1 MTQNILSPASTAPR
15 APTIAFAQDAQG
27 IVTLTLDYP
36 GKSMNVIDQS
46 LMDDLRDCIARVAA
60 DPAVIGAIVTSG
72 KQAFVAGADLLSMEA
87 NLDSMR
93 DDSTQV
99 LFDKCASLS
108 RLLRQMETCGKPFV
122 AAINGTAMG
131 GGLEICLACH
141 YRVVSD
147 APGLLLGLPEVQV
160 GLLPGAGGT
169 QRMLRILGISRAMPY
184 LLEGKHFDAAKGLQ
198 EGIVQAIASPNTLLD
213 VARHWL
219 LDKPTATQPWD
230 LKGYSVPGGGPLDA
244 KVAPSFVVGNTL
256 LQAQT
261 FHNLPAPLAIQ
272 SCLYEGAQ
280 LPMDKALR
288 VESKYLA
295 YLTRDPVSRGM
306 IRTLFVS
313 KTKAEKGLHRPA
325 GIAPLHC
332 RTLGIVGAGMMGS
345 GIAQIAAQRGI
356 DVLLLDRDL
365 AAAERGKEA
374 AQKRLT
380 RLVEKGR
387 MDAGKAQALL
397 ARIRTTADYAD
408 LAASDVVI
416 EAVFENRAIKADILR
431 QLDAVLPAHC
441 LVASNTS
448 SLPITLLA
456 QTGAHPERFIG
467 MHFFSPAERMPL
479 VEVICG
485 RDTSDQSLAHALD
498 LVAQLRKT
506 PIVVNDHRGFF
517 TSRFIG
523 SFVDDGIA
531 MLAEGVAPALIENCA
546 RQAGMPLGPLAITDE
561 MSIELSK
568 QAGEAQARE
577 FPDSYRP
584 GRSVPVIEKL
594 FALGRMGRK
603 NGKGFYDY
611 DDKGK
616 SLWPGLTEHY
626 ALRTEQPQPQ
636 DLRQRVLYVQAIE
649 AARAMEDGVLL
660 SPADGDVG
668 AILGVGFPA
677 YTGGPF
683 SFMDG
688 IGIAKFVAEAERLA
702 ALFGPHLQPPALLKR
717 MAAEGSTF
725 YGRTAIHL
733 P

>member
-1 MTQNILSPASTAPR
+1 MTN
-15 APTIAFAQDAQG
+15 PTIHYAQDAQG
-27 IVTLTLDYP
+27 IATLTLDYP

-93 DDSTQV
+93 DDSMQV

-184 LLEGKHFDAAKGLQ
+184 LLEGKHFDAAKGLK
-198 EGIVQAIASPNTLLD
+198 EGIVQAIASPDTLLD
-213 VARHWL
+213 TARRWL
-219 LDKPTATQPWD
+219 LDQPTAIQPWD
-230 LKGYSVPGGGPLDA
+230 IKGYTLPGGGPFDA
-244 KVAPSFVVGNTL
+244 KVAPSFVVGNTM

-345 GIAQIAAQRGI
+345 GIAQMAAQRGI
-356 DVLLLDRDL
+356 DVVLLDRDV

-374 AQKRLT
+374 AQKRLA
-380 RLVEKGR
+380 RLVEKAR
-387 MDAGKAQALL
+387 MEAGKAQALL

-456 QTGAHPERFIG
+456 QAGAHPERFIG

-479 VEVICG
+479 VEVIRG

-546 RQAGMPLGPLAITDE
+546 RQAGMPVGPLAITDE

-568 QAGEAQARE
+568 QAGDAQARE

-616 SLWPGLTEHY
+616 SLWPGLADHY
-626 ALRTEQPQPQ
+626 PLRTEQPQPQ

-683 SFMDG
+683 SLMDG
-688 IGIAKFVAEAERLA
+688 IGIAEFVREAERLA

-717 MAAEGSTF
+717 MAAEGATF
-725 YGRTAIHL
+725 YGPRALRL

>member
-1 MTQNILSPASTAPR
+1 MTN
-15 APTIAFAQDAQG
+15 PTIHYAQDAQG

-93 DDSTQV
+93 DDSMQV

-184 LLEGKHFDAAKGLQ
+184 LLEGKHFDAAKGLK
-198 EGIVQAIASPNTLLD
+198 EGIVQAIASPDSLLD
-213 VARHWL
+213 AARRWL
-219 LDKPTATQPWD
+219 LDQPTAIQPWD
-230 LKGYSVPGGGPLDA
+230 IKGYTLPGGGPFDA
-244 KVAPSFVVGNTL
+244 KVAPSFVVGNTM

-345 GIAQIAAQRGI
+345 GIAQMAAQRGI
-356 DVLLLDRDL
+356 DVVLLDRDA

-374 AQKRLT
+374 AQKRLA

-387 MDAGKAQALL
+387 MEAGKAQALL

-456 QTGAHPERFIG
+456 QAGAHPERFIG

-479 VEVICG
+479 VEVIRG

-546 RQAGMPLGPLAITDE
+546 RQAGMPVGPLAITDE

-568 QAGEAQARE
+568 QAGDAQARE

-616 SLWPGLTEHY
+616 SLWPGLADHY
-626 ALRTEQPQPQ
+626 PLRTEQPQPQ

-683 SFMDG
+683 SLMDG
-688 IGIAKFVAEAERLA
+688 IGIAEFVREAERLA

-717 MAAEGSTF
+717 MAAEGATF
-725 YGRTAIHL
+725 YGPRALRL

>member
-1 MTQNILSPASTAPR
+1 MTN
-15 APTIAFAQDAQG
+15 PTIHYAQDAQG

-46 LMDDLRDCIARVAA
+46 LMDDLRDCITRVAA

-93 DDSTQV
+93 DDSMQV

-184 LLEGKHFDAAKGLQ
+184 LLEGKHFDAAKGLK
-198 EGIVQAIASPNTLLD
+198 EGIVQAIASPDTLLD
-213 VARHWL
+213 TARRWL
-219 LDKPTATQPWD
+219 LDQPTAIQPWD
-230 LKGYSVPGGGPLDA
+230 IKGYTLPGGGPFDA
-244 KVAPSFVVGNTL
+244 KVAPSFVVGNTM

-345 GIAQIAAQRGI
+345 GIAQMAAQRGI
-356 DVLLLDRDL
+356 DVVLLDRDV

-374 AQKRLT
+374 AQKRLA

-387 MDAGKAQALL
+387 MEAGKAQALL

-456 QTGAHPERFIG
+456 QAGAHPERFIG

-479 VEVICG
+479 VEVIRG

-523 SFVDDGIA
+523 AFVDDGIA

-546 RQAGMPLGPLAITDE
+546 RQAGMPVGPLAITDE

-568 QAGEAQARE
+568 QAGDAQARE

-616 SLWPGLTEHY
+616 SLWPGLADHY
-626 ALRTEQPQPQ
+626 PLRTEQPQPQ

-683 SFMDG
+683 SLMDG
-688 IGIAKFVAEAERLA
+688 IGIAEFVREAERLA

-717 MAAEGSTF
+717 MAAEGATF
-725 YGRTAIHL
+725 YGPRALRL

>member
-1 MTQNILSPASTAPR
+1 MTN
-15 APTIAFAQDAQG
+15 PTIHYAQDAQG

-93 DDSTQV
+93 DDSMQV

-184 LLEGKHFDAAKGLQ
+184 LLEGKHFDAAKGLK
-198 EGIVQAIASPNTLLD
+198 EGIVQAIASPDTLLD
-213 VARHWL
+213 TARRWL
-219 LDKPTATQPWD
+219 LDQPTAIQPWD
-230 LKGYSVPGGGPLDA
+230 SKGYTLPGGGPFDA
-244 KVAPSFVVGNTL
+244 KVAPSFVVGNTM

-332 RTLGIVGAGMMGS
+332 RILGIVGAGMMGS

-356 DVLLLDRDL
+356 DVVLLDRDV

-374 AQKRLT
+374 AQKRLA

-387 MDAGKAQALL
+387 MEAGKAQALL

-408 LAASDVVI
+408 LATSDVVI

-479 VEVICG
+479 VEVIRG

-546 RQAGMPLGPLAITDE
+546 RQAGMPVGPLAITDE
-561 MSIELSK
+561 MSIDLSK
-568 QAGEAQARE
+568 QAGDAQARE

-611 DDKGK
+611 DDQGK
-616 SLWPGLTEHY
+616 SLWPGLADHY
-626 ALRTEQPQPQ
+626 PLRTEQPQPQ

-688 IGIAKFVAEAERLA
+688 IGIAEFVREAERLA

-717 MAAEGSTF
+717 MAAEGATF
-725 YGRTAIHL
+725 YGPRALRL

>member
-313 KTKAEKGLHRPA
+313 KTKAEKGLHRPS

-356 DVLLLDRDL
+356 DVVLLDRDL

-374 AQKRLT
+374 AQKRLM

-408 LAASDVVI
+408 LTASDVVI
-416 EAVFENRAIKADILR
+416 EAVFENRATKAAILR

-456 QTGAHPERFIG
+456 QAGAHPARFIG

-479 VEVICG
+479 VEVIRG

-546 RQAGMPLGPLAITDE
+546 RQAGMPMGPLAITDE

-568 QAGEAQARE
+568 QAGEAQAHE

-594 FALGRMGRK
+594 FALGRLGRK

-616 SLWPGLTEHY
+616 SLWPGLAEHY
-626 ALRTEQPQPQ
+626 ALRTEQPDPQ

-702 ALFGPHLQPPALLKR
+702 GLFGSHLQPPALLKR

>member
-1 MTQNILSPASTAPR
+1 MTN
-15 APTIAFAQDAQG
+15 PTIHYAQDAQG

-46 LMDDLRDCIARVAA
+46 LMDDLRDCITRVAA

-93 DDSTQV
+93 DDSMQV

-184 LLEGKHFDAAKGLQ
+184 LLEGKHFDAAKGLK
-198 EGIVQAIASPNTLLD
+198 EGIVQAIASPDTLLD
-213 VARHWL
+213 TARRWL
-219 LDKPTATQPWD
+219 LDQPTAIQPWD
-230 LKGYSVPGGGPLDA
+230 IKGYTLPGGGPFDA
-244 KVAPSFVVGNTL
+244 KVAPSFVVGNTM

-345 GIAQIAAQRGI
+345 GIAQMAAQRGI
-356 DVLLLDRDL
+356 DVVLLDRDA

-374 AQKRLT
+374 AQKRLA

-387 MDAGKAQALL
+387 MEAGKAQALL

-456 QTGAHPERFIG
+456 QAGAHPERFIG

-479 VEVICG
+479 VEVIRG

-523 SFVDDGIA
+523 AFVDDGIA

-546 RQAGMPLGPLAITDE
+546 RQAGMPVGPLAITDE

-568 QAGEAQARE
+568 QAGDAQARE

-616 SLWPGLTEHY
+616 SLWPGLADHY
-626 ALRTEQPQPQ
+626 PLRTEQPQPQ

-688 IGIAKFVAEAERLA
+688 IGIAEFVREAGRLA

-717 MAAEGSTF
+717 MAAEGATF
-725 YGRTAIHL
+725 YGPRALRL

>member
-1 MTQNILSPASTAPR
+1 MTN
-15 APTIAFAQDAQG
+15 PTIHYAQDAQG

-93 DDSTQV
+93 DDSMQV

-184 LLEGKHFDAAKGLQ
+184 LLEGKHFDAAKGLK
-198 EGIVQAIASPNTLLD
+198 EGIVQAIASPDTLLD
-213 VARHWL
+213 AARRWL
-219 LDKPTATQPWD
+219 LDHPTAIQPWD
-230 LKGYSVPGGGPLDA
+230 IKGYTLPGGGPFDA
-244 KVAPSFVVGNTL
+244 KVAPSFVVGNTM

-345 GIAQIAAQRGI
+345 GIAQMAAQRGI
-356 DVLLLDRDL
+356 DVVLLDRDV

-374 AQKRLT
+374 AQKRLA

-387 MDAGKAQALL
+387 MEAGKAQALL

-456 QTGAHPERFIG
+456 QAGAHPERFIG

-479 VEVICG
+479 VEVIRG

-546 RQAGMPLGPLAITDE
+546 RQAGMPVGPLAITDE

-616 SLWPGLTEHY
+616 SLWPGLADHY
-626 ALRTEQPQPQ
+626 PLRTEQPQPQ

-683 SFMDG
+683 SLMDG
-688 IGIAKFVAEAERLA
+688 IGIAEFVREAERLA

-717 MAAEGSTF
+717 MAAEGATF
-725 YGRTAIHL
+725 YGPRALRL

>member
-1 MTQNILSPASTAPR
+1 MTN
-15 APTIAFAQDAQG
+15 PTIHYAQDAQG
-27 IVTLTLDYP
+27 IVTQTLDYP
-36 GKSMNVIDQS
+36 GKSMNDIDQS
-46 LMDDLRDCIARVAA
+46 LMDDLRDCITRVAA

-93 DDSTQV
+93 DDSMQV

-184 LLEGKHFDAAKGLQ
+184 LLEGKHFDAAKGLK
-198 EGIVQAIASPNTLLD
+198 EGIVQAIASPDTLLD
-213 VARHWL
+213 TARRWL
-219 LDKPTATQPWD
+219 LDQPTAIQPWD
-230 LKGYSVPGGGPLDA
+230 IKGYTLPGGGPFDA
-244 KVAPSFVVGNTL
+244 KVAPSFVVGNTM

-272 SCLYEGAQ
+272 TCLYEGAQ

-345 GIAQIAAQRGI
+345 GIAQMAAQRGI
-356 DVLLLDRDL
+356 DVVLLDRDA

-374 AQKRLT
+374 AQKRLA

-387 MDAGKAQALL
+387 MEAGKAQALL

-408 LAASDVVI
+408 LATSDVVI

-456 QTGAHPERFIG
+456 QAGAHPERFIG

-479 VEVICG
+479 VEVIRG

-546 RQAGMPLGPLAITDE
+546 RQAGMPVGPLAITDE

-568 QAGEAQARE
+568 QAGDAQARE

-616 SLWPGLTEHY
+616 SLWPGLADHY
-626 ALRTEQPQPQ
+626 PLRTEQPQPQ

-688 IGIAKFVAEAERLA
+688 IGIAEFVREAERLA

-717 MAAEGSTF
+717 MAAEGATF
-725 YGRTAIHL
+725 YGPRALRL

>member
-1 MTQNILSPASTAPR
+1 MTN
-15 APTIAFAQDAQG
+15 PTIHYAQDAHG

-93 DDSTQV
+93 DDSMQV

-184 LLEGKHFDAAKGLQ
+184 LLEGKHFDAAKGLK
-198 EGIVQAIASPNTLLD
+198 EGIVQAIASPDTLLD
-213 VARHWL
+213 TARRWL
-219 LDKPTATQPWD
+219 LDQPTAIQPWD
-230 LKGYSVPGGGPLDA
+230 IKGYTLPGGGPFDA
-244 KVAPSFVVGNTL
+244 KVAPSFVVGNTM

-345 GIAQIAAQRGI
+345 GIAQMAAQRGI
-356 DVLLLDRDL
+356 DVVLLDRDV

-374 AQKRLT
+374 AQKRLA

-387 MDAGKAQALL
+387 MEAGKAQALL

-408 LAASDVVI
+408 LATSDLVI

-456 QTGAHPERFIG
+456 QAGAHPERFIG

-479 VEVICG
+479 VEVIRG

-506 PIVVNDHRGFF
+506 PIVVNDHQGFF

-546 RQAGMPLGPLAITDE
+546 RQAGMPVGPLAITDE

-568 QAGEAQARE
+568 QAGDAQARE
-577 FPDSYRP
+577 FPDSYHP
-584 GRSVPVIEKL
+584 GRSVPIIEKL

-616 SLWPGLTEHY
+616 SLWPGLADHY
-626 ALRTEQPQPQ
+626 PLRTEQPQPQ

-688 IGIAKFVAEAERLA
+688 IGIAEFVHEAERLA

-717 MAAEGSTF
+717 MAAEGATF
-725 YGRTAIHL
+725 YGPRAL
-733 P
+733 RLA

>member
-1 MTQNILSPASTAPR
+1 MTN
-15 APTIAFAQDAQG
+15 PTIHYAQDAQG

-46 LMDDLRDCIARVAA
+46 LMDDLRDCITRVAA

-93 DDSTQV
+93 DDSMQV

-184 LLEGKHFDAAKGLQ
+184 LLEGKHFDAAKGLK
-198 EGIVQAIASPNTLLD
+198 EGIVQAIASPDTLLD
-213 VARHWL
+213 TARRWL
-219 LDKPTATQPWD
+219 LDQPTAIQPWD
-230 LKGYSVPGGGPLDA
+230 IKGYTLPGGGPFDA
-244 KVAPSFVVGNTL
+244 KVAPSFVVGNTM

-295 YLTRDPVSRGM
+295 FLTRDPVSRGM

-345 GIAQIAAQRGI
+345 GIAQMAAQRGI
-356 DVLLLDRDL
+356 DVVLLDRDA

-374 AQKRLT
+374 AQKRLA

-387 MDAGKAQALL
+387 MEAGKAQALL

-456 QTGAHPERFIG
+456 QAGAHPERFIG

-479 VEVICG
+479 VEVIRG

-523 SFVDDGIA
+523 AFVDDGIA

-546 RQAGMPLGPLAITDE
+546 RQAGMPVGPLAITDE

-568 QAGEAQARE
+568 QAGDAQARE

-616 SLWPGLTEHY
+616 SLWPGLADHY
-626 ALRTEQPQPQ
+626 PLRTEQPQPQ

-683 SFMDG
+683 SLMDG
-688 IGIAKFVAEAERLA
+688 IGIAEFVREAERLA

-717 MAAEGSTF
+717 MAAEGATF
-725 YGRTAIHL
+725 YGPRALRL

>member
-1 MTQNILSPASTAPR
+1 MTN
-15 APTIAFAQDAQG
+15 PTIHYAQDAQG

-46 LMDDLRDCIARVAA
+46 LMDDLRDCITRVAA

-93 DDSTQV
+93 DDSMQV

-184 LLEGKHFDAAKGLQ
+184 LLEGKHFDAAKGLK
-198 EGIVQAIASPNTLLD
+198 EGIVQAIASPDTLLD
-213 VARHWL
+213 TARRWL
-219 LDKPTATQPWD
+219 LDQPTAIQPWD
-230 LKGYSVPGGGPLDA
+230 IKGYTLPGGGPFDA
-244 KVAPSFVVGNTL
+244 KVAPSFVVGNTM

-345 GIAQIAAQRGI
+345 GIAQMAAQRGI
-356 DVLLLDRDL
+356 DVVLLDRDA

-374 AQKRLT
+374 AQKRLA

-387 MDAGKAQALL
+387 MEAGKAQALL

-456 QTGAHPERFIG
+456 QAGAHPERFIG

-479 VEVICG
+479 VEVIRG

-523 SFVDDGIA
+523 AFVDDGIA

-546 RQAGMPLGPLAITDE
+546 RQAGMPVGPLAITDE

-568 QAGEAQARE
+568 QAGDAQARE

-616 SLWPGLTEHY
+616 SLWPGLADHY
-626 ALRTEQPQPQ
+626 PLRTEQPQPQ

-683 SFMDG
+683 SLMDG
-688 IGIAKFVAEAERLA
+688 IGIAEFVREAGRLA

-717 MAAEGSTF
+717 MAAEGATF
-725 YGRTAIHL
+725 YGPRALRL

>member
-1 MTQNILSPASTAPR
+1 MTN
-15 APTIAFAQDAQG
+15 PTIHYAQDAQG

-46 LMDDLRDCIARVAA
+46 LMDDLRDCITRVAA

-93 DDSTQV
+93 DDSMQV

-184 LLEGKHFDAAKGLQ
+184 LLEGKHFDAAKGLK
-198 EGIVQAIASPNTLLD
+198 EGIVQAIASPDTLLD
-213 VARHWL
+213 TARRWL
-219 LDKPTATQPWD
+219 LDQPTAIQPWD
-230 LKGYSVPGGGPLDA
+230 IKGYTLPGGGPFDA
-244 KVAPSFVVGNTL
+244 KVAPSFVVGNTM

-345 GIAQIAAQRGI
+345 GIAQMAAQRGI
-356 DVLLLDRDL
+356 DVVLLDRDA

-374 AQKRLT
+374 AQKRLA

-387 MDAGKAQALL
+387 MEAGKAQALL

-408 LAASDVVI
+408 LATSDVVI

-456 QTGAHPERFIG
+456 QAGAHPERFIG

-479 VEVICG
+479 VEVIRG

-523 SFVDDGIA
+523 AFVDDGIA

-546 RQAGMPLGPLAITDE
+546 RQAGMPVGPLAITDE

-568 QAGEAQARE
+568 QAGDAQARE

-611 DDKGK
+611 DDNGK
-616 SLWPGLTEHY
+616 SLWPGLADHY
-626 ALRTEQPQPQ
+626 PLRTEQPQPQ

-688 IGIAKFVAEAERLA
+688 IGIAEFVREAERLA

-717 MAAEGSTF
+717 MAAEGATF
-725 YGRTAIHL
+725 YGPRALRL

>member
-1 MTQNILSPASTAPR
+1 MTN
-15 APTIAFAQDAQG
+15 PTIHYAQDAQG

-93 DDSTQV
+93 DDSMQV

-184 LLEGKHFDAAKGLQ
+184 LLEGKHFDAAKGLK
-198 EGIVQAIASPNTLLD
+198 EGIVQAIASPDTLLD
-213 VARHWL
+213 TARRWL
-219 LDKPTATQPWD
+219 LDQPTAIQPWD
-230 LKGYSVPGGGPLDA
+230 IKGYTLPGGGPFDA
-244 KVAPSFVVGNTL
+244 KVAPSFVVGNTM

-345 GIAQIAAQRGI
+345 GIAQMAAQRGI
-356 DVLLLDRDL
+356 DVVLLDRDV

-374 AQKRLT
+374 AQKRLA

-387 MDAGKAQALL
+387 MEAGKAQALL

-456 QTGAHPERFIG
+456 QAGAHPERFIG

-479 VEVICG
+479 VEVIRG

-546 RQAGMPLGPLAITDE
+546 RQAGMPVGPLAITDE
-561 MSIELSK
+561 MSIDLSK
-568 QAGEAQARE
+568 QAGDAQARE

-616 SLWPGLTEHY
+616 SLWPGLAYHY
-626 ALRTEQPQPQ
+626 PLRTEQPQPQ

-688 IGIAKFVAEAERLA
+688 IGIAEFVREAERLA

-717 MAAEGSTF
+717 MAAEGATF
-725 YGRTAIHL
+725 YGPRALRL

>member
-1 MTQNILSPASTAPR
+1 MTN
-15 APTIAFAQDAQG
+15 PTIHYAQDAHG

-93 DDSTQV
+93 DDSMQV

-184 LLEGKHFDAAKGLQ
+184 LLEGKHFDAAKGLK
-198 EGIVQAIASPNTLLD
+198 EGIVQAIASPDTLLD
-213 VARHWL
+213 TARRWL
-219 LDKPTATQPWD
+219 LDQPTAIQPWD
-230 LKGYSVPGGGPLDA
+230 IKGYTLPGGGPFDA
-244 KVAPSFVVGNTL
+244 KVAPSFVVGNTM

-345 GIAQIAAQRGI
+345 GIAQMAAQRGI
-356 DVLLLDRDL
+356 DVVLLDRDV

-374 AQKRLT
+374 AQKRLA
-380 RLVEKGR
+380 RLVEKAR
-387 MDAGKAQALL
+387 MEAGKAQALL

-456 QTGAHPERFIG
+456 QAGAHPERFIG

-479 VEVICG
+479 VEVIRG

-523 SFVDDGIA
+523 AFVDDGIA

-546 RQAGMPLGPLAITDE
+546 RQAGMPVGPLAITDE

-568 QAGEAQARE
+568 QAGDAQARE

-616 SLWPGLTEHY
+616 SLWPGLADHY
-626 ALRTEQPQPQ
+626 PLRTEQPQPQ

-683 SFMDG
+683 SLMDG
-688 IGIAKFVAEAERLA
+688 IGIAEFVREAERLA

-717 MAAEGSTF
+717 MAAEGATF
-725 YGRTAIHL
+725 YGPRALRL

>member
-295 YLTRDPVSRGM
+295 YLTRDPASRGM

-345 GIAQIAAQRGI
+345 GIAQMAAQRGI
-356 DVLLLDRDL
+356 DVVLLDRDA

-374 AQKRLT
+374 AQKRLA

-387 MDAGKAQALL
+387 MEAGKAQALL

-408 LAASDVVI
+408 LATSDVVI

-456 QTGAHPERFIG
+456 QAGAHPERFIG

-479 VEVICG
+479 VEVIRG

-546 RQAGMPLGPLAITDE
+546 RQAGMPVGPLAITDE

-568 QAGEAQARE
+568 QAGDAQARE

>member
-1 MTQNILSPASTAPR
+1 MTN
-15 APTIAFAQDAQG
+15 PTIHYAQDAQG

-46 LMDDLRDCIARVAA
+46 LMDDLRDCITRVAA

-93 DDSTQV
+93 DDSMQV

-184 LLEGKHFDAAKGLQ
+184 LLEGKHFDAAKGLK
-198 EGIVQAIASPNTLLD
+198 EGIVQAIASPDTLLD
-213 VARHWL
+213 TARRWL
-219 LDKPTATQPWD
+219 LDQPTAIQPWD
-230 LKGYSVPGGGPLDA
+230 IKGYTLPGGGPFDA
-244 KVAPSFVVGNTL
+244 KVAPSFVVGNTM

-295 YLTRDPVSRGM
+295 FLTRDPVSRGM

-345 GIAQIAAQRGI
+345 GIAQMAAQRGI
-356 DVLLLDRDL
+356 DVVLLDRDA

-374 AQKRLT
+374 AQKRLA

-387 MDAGKAQALL
+387 MEAGKAQALL

-431 QLDAVLPAHC
+431 QLDAVLPPHC

-456 QTGAHPERFIG
+456 QAGAHPERFIG

-479 VEVICG
+479 VEVIRG

-523 SFVDDGIA
+523 AFVDDGIA

-546 RQAGMPLGPLAITDE
+546 RQAGMPVGPLAITDE

-568 QAGEAQARE
+568 QAGDAQARE

-616 SLWPGLTEHY
+616 SLWPGLADHY
-626 ALRTEQPQPQ
+626 PLRTEQPQPQ
-636 DLRQRVLYVQAIE
+636 DLRQRVLDVQAIE

-683 SFMDG
+683 SLMDG
-688 IGIAKFVAEAERLA
+688 IGIAEFVREAGRLA

-717 MAAEGSTF
+717 MAAEGATF
-725 YGRTAIHL
+725 YGPRALRL

>member
-36 GKSMNVIDQS
+36 GTSMNVIDHS

-456 QTGAHPERFIG
+456 QAGAHPERFIG

-594 FALGRMGRK
+594 FAVGRMGRK

>member
-1 MTQNILSPASTAPR
+1 MTS
-15 APTIAFAQDAQG
+15 PTIHYAQDAQG

-46 LMDDLRDCIARVAA
+46 LMDDLRDCIARVAD

-87 NLDSMR
+87 NLDAMR
-93 DDSTQV
+93 DDSMQV

-169 QRMLRILGISRAMPY
+169 QRLLRILGISRAMPY
-184 LLEGKHFDAAKGLQ
+184 LLEGKHLDAAKALK
-198 EGIVQAIASPNTLLD
+198 EGIVQAMASADTLLET
-213 VARHWL
+213 ARRWL
-219 LDKPTATQPWD
+219 LDQPTAIQPWD
-230 LKGYSVPGGGPLDA
+230 TKGYTVPGGGPLDA
-244 KVAPSFVVGNTL
+244 QVAPSFVVGNTL

-332 RTLGIVGAGMMGS
+332 SALGIVGAGMMGS

-356 DVLLLDRDL
+356 EVVLLDRDL
-365 AAAERGKEA
+365 AAAARGKEA
-374 AQKRLT
+374 AQKRLA
-380 RLVEKGR
+380 RLVDKGR
-387 MDAGKAQALL
+387 MEAGKAQALL
-397 ARIRTTADYAD
+397 ARIRPTADYAD
-408 LAASDVVI
+408 LATCDVVI
-416 EAVFENRAIKADILR
+416 EAVFENRAIKADIVR

-456 QTGAHPERFIG
+456 QASAHPERFIG
-467 MHFFSPAERMPL
+467 LHFFSPAERMPL
-479 VEVICG
+479 VEVIRG
-485 RDTSDQSLAHALD
+485 QGTSDRSLAQALD

-523 SFVDDGIA
+523 AFVDDGIA

-546 RQAGMPLGPLAITDE
+546 RQAGMPVGPLAITDE

-603 NGKGFYDY
+603 NGQGFYDY
-611 DDKGK
+611 HAQGK
-616 SLWPGLTEHY
+616 TLWPGLAEHY
-626 ALRTEQPQPQ
+626 APRAVQPQPQ
-636 DLRQRVLYVQAIE
+636 DVRQRVLYVQALE
-649 AARAMEDGVLL
+649 AARAMEEGVLL
-660 SPADGDVG
+660 SPADGDLG

-688 IGIAKFVAEAERLA
+688 IGIAEFVREAERLA

-717 MAAEGSTF
+717 MASEGATF
-725 YGRTAIHL
+725 YGPRAL
-733 P
+733 RWP

>member
-1 MTQNILSPASTAPR
+1 MTN
-15 APTIAFAQDAQG
+15 PTIHYAQDAHG

-93 DDSTQV
+93 DDSMQV

-184 LLEGKHFDAAKGLQ
+184 LLEGKHFDAAKGLK
-198 EGIVQAIASPNTLLD
+198 EGIVQAIASPDTLLD
-213 VARHWL
+213 TAGRWL
-219 LDKPTATQPWD
+219 LDQPTAIQPWD
-230 LKGYSVPGGGPLDA
+230 IKGYTLPGGGPFDA
-244 KVAPSFVVGNTL
+244 KVAPSFVVGNTM

-295 YLTRDPVSRGM
+295 FLTRDPVSRGM

-313 KTKAEKGLHRPA
+313 KAKAEKGLHRPA
-325 GIAPLHC
+325 GITPLHC

-356 DVLLLDRDL
+356 DVVLLDRDA

-374 AQKRLT
+374 AQKRLA

-387 MDAGKAQALL
+387 MEAGKAQALL

-456 QTGAHPERFIG
+456 QAGAHPERFIG

-479 VEVICG
+479 VEVIRG

-546 RQAGMPLGPLAITDE
+546 RQAGMPVGPLAITDE

-568 QAGEAQARE
+568 QAGDAQARE

-616 SLWPGLTEHY
+616 SLWPGLADHY

-688 IGIAKFVAEAERLA
+688 IGIAEFVREAERLA

-717 MAAEGSTF
+717 MAAEGATF
-725 YGRTAIHL
+725 YGPSALRL

>member
-1 MTQNILSPASTAPR
+1 MTN
-15 APTIAFAQDAQG
+15 PTIHYAQDAQG

-46 LMDDLRDCIARVAA
+46 LMDDLRDCITRVAA

-93 DDSTQV
+93 DDSMQV

-184 LLEGKHFDAAKGLQ
+184 LLEGKHFDAAKGLK
-198 EGIVQAIASPNTLLD
+198 EGIVQAIASPDTLLD
-213 VARHWL
+213 TARRWL
-219 LDKPTATQPWD
+219 LDQPTAIQPWD
-230 LKGYSVPGGGPLDA
+230 IKGYTLPGGGPFDA
-244 KVAPSFVVGNTL
+244 KVAPSFVVGNTM

-345 GIAQIAAQRGI
+345 GIAQMAAQRGI
-356 DVLLLDRDL
+356 DVVLLDRDA

-374 AQKRLT
+374 AQKRLA

-387 MDAGKAQALL
+387 MEAGKAQALL

-431 QLDAVLPAHC
+431 QLDAVLPPHC

-456 QTGAHPERFIG
+456 QAGAHPERFIG

-479 VEVICG
+479 VEVIRG

-523 SFVDDGIA
+523 AFVDDGIA

-546 RQAGMPLGPLAITDE
+546 RQAGMPVGPLAITDE

-568 QAGEAQARE
+568 QAGDAQARE

-616 SLWPGLTEHY
+616 SLWPGLADLY

-683 SFMDG
+683 SLMDG
-688 IGIAKFVAEAERLA
+688 IGIAEFVREAGRLA

-717 MAAEGSTF
+717 MAAEGATF
-725 YGRTAIHL
+725 YGPRALRL

>member
-456 QTGAHPERFIG
+456 QAGAHPDRFIG

>member
-1 MTQNILSPASTAPR
+1 MTN
-15 APTIAFAQDAQG
+15 PTIHYAQDAQG

-46 LMDDLRDCIARVAA
+46 LMDDLRDCITRVAA

-93 DDSTQV
+93 DDSMQV

-184 LLEGKHFDAAKGLQ
+184 LLEGKHFDAAKGLK
-198 EGIVQAIASPNTLLD
+198 EGIVQAIASPDTLLD
-213 VARHWL
+213 TARRWL
-219 LDKPTATQPWD
+219 LDQPTAIQPWD
-230 LKGYSVPGGGPLDA
+230 IKGYTLPGGGPFDA
-244 KVAPSFVVGNTL
+244 KVAPSFVVGNTM

-345 GIAQIAAQRGI
+345 GIAQMAAQRGI
-356 DVLLLDRDL
+356 DVVLLDRDA

-374 AQKRLT
+374 AQKRLA

-387 MDAGKAQALL
+387 MEAGKAQALL

-408 LAASDVVI
+408 LATSDVVI

-456 QTGAHPERFIG
+456 QAGAHPERFIG

-479 VEVICG
+479 VEVIRG

-523 SFVDDGIA
+523 AFVDDGIA

-546 RQAGMPLGPLAITDE
+546 RQAGMPVGPLAITDE

-568 QAGEAQARE
+568 QAGDAQARE

-584 GRSVPVIEKL
+584 GRSVPIIEKL
-594 FALGRMGRK
+594 FALRRMGRK

-616 SLWPGLTEHY
+616 SLWPGLADHY
-626 ALRTEQPQPQ
+626 PLRTEQPQPQ

-683 SFMDG
+683 SLMDG
-688 IGIAKFVAEAERLA
+688 IGIAEFVREAERLA

-717 MAAEGSTF
+717 MAAEGATF
-725 YGRTAIHL
+725 YGPRALRL

>member
-1 MTQNILSPASTAPR
+1 MTN
-15 APTIAFAQDAQG
+15 PTIHYAQDAQG

-46 LMDDLRDCIARVAA
+46 LMDDLRDCITRVAA

-93 DDSTQV
+93 DDSMQV

-184 LLEGKHFDAAKGLQ
+184 LLEGKHFDAAKGLK
-198 EGIVQAIASPNTLLD
+198 EGIVQAIASPDTLLD
-213 VARHWL
+213 TARRWL
-219 LDKPTATQPWD
+219 LDQPTAIQPWD
-230 LKGYSVPGGGPLDA
+230 IKGYTLPGGGPFDA
-244 KVAPSFVVGNTL
+244 KVAPSFVVGNTM

-345 GIAQIAAQRGI
+345 GIAQMAAQRGI
-356 DVLLLDRDL
+356 DVVLLDRDA

-374 AQKRLT
+374 AQKRLA

-387 MDAGKAQALL
+387 MEAGKAQALL

-408 LAASDVVI
+408 LATSDVVI

-456 QTGAHPERFIG
+456 QAGAHPERFIG

-479 VEVICG
+479 VEVIRG

-523 SFVDDGIA
+523 AFVDDGIA

-546 RQAGMPLGPLAITDE
+546 RQAGMPVGPLAITDE

-568 QAGEAQARE
+568 QAGDAQARE

-611 DDKGK
+611 DDEGK
-616 SLWPGLTEHY
+616 SLWPGLADHY
-626 ALRTEQPQPQ
+626 PLRTEQPQPQ

-683 SFMDG
+683 SLMDG
-688 IGIAKFVAEAERLA
+688 IGIAEFVREAERLA

-717 MAAEGSTF
+717 MAAEGATF
-725 YGRTAIHL
+725 YGPRALRL

>member
-1 MTQNILSPASTAPR
+1 MTN
-15 APTIAFAQDAQG
+15 PTIHYAQDAQG

-93 DDSTQV
+93 DDSMQV

-184 LLEGKHFDAAKGLQ
+184 LLEGKHFDAAKGLK
-198 EGIVQAIASPNTLLD
+198 EGIVQAIASPDTLLD
-213 VARHWL
+213 TARRWL
-219 LDKPTATQPWD
+219 LDHPTAIQPWD
-230 LKGYSVPGGGPLDA
+230 IKGYTLPGGGPFDA
-244 KVAPSFVVGNTL
+244 KVAPSFVVGNTM

-345 GIAQIAAQRGI
+345 GIAQMAAQRGI
-356 DVLLLDRDL
+356 DVVLLDRDA

-374 AQKRLT
+374 AQKRLA
-380 RLVEKGR
+380 RLVEQGR
-387 MDAGKAQALL
+387 MEAGKAQALL

-456 QTGAHPERFIG
+456 QAGAHPERFIG

-479 VEVICG
+479 VEVIRG

-546 RQAGMPLGPLAITDE
+546 RQAGMPVGPLAITDE

-568 QAGEAQARE
+568 QAGDAQARE

-616 SLWPGLTEHY
+616 SLWPGLAYHY
-626 ALRTEQPQPQ
+626 PLRTEQPQPQ

-688 IGIAKFVAEAERLA
+688 IGIAEFVREAERLA

-717 MAAEGSTF
+717 MAAEGATF
-725 YGRTAIHL
+725 YGPRALRL

>member
-1 MTQNILSPASTAPR
+1 MTN
-15 APTIAFAQDAQG
+15 PTIHYAQDAQG

-46 LMDDLRDCIARVAA
+46 LMDDLRDCITRVAA

-93 DDSTQV
+93 DDSMQV

-184 LLEGKHFDAAKGLQ
+184 LLEGKHFDAAKGLK
-198 EGIVQAIASPNTLLD
+198 EGIVQAIASPDTLLD
-213 VARHWL
+213 TARRWL
-219 LDKPTATQPWD
+219 LDQPTAIQPWD
-230 LKGYSVPGGGPLDA
+230 IKGYTLPGGGPFDA
-244 KVAPSFVVGNTL
+244 KVAPSFVVGNTM

-345 GIAQIAAQRGI
+345 GIAQMAAQRGI
-356 DVLLLDRDL
+356 DVVLLDRDA

-374 AQKRLT
+374 AQKRLA

-387 MDAGKAQALL
+387 MEAGKAQALL

-408 LAASDVVI
+408 LATSDVVI

-456 QTGAHPERFIG
+456 QAGAHPERFIG

-479 VEVICG
+479 VEVIRG

-523 SFVDDGIA
+523 AFVDDGIA

-546 RQAGMPLGPLAITDE
+546 RQAGMPVGPLAITDE

-568 QAGEAQARE
+568 QAGDAQARE

-616 SLWPGLTEHY
+616 SLWPGLADHY
-626 ALRTEQPQPQ
+626 PLRTEQPQPQ

-683 SFMDG
+683 SLMDG
-688 IGIAKFVAEAERLA
+688 IGIAEFVREAERLA

-717 MAAEGSTF
+717 MAAEGATF
-725 YGRTAIHL
+725 YGPRALRL

>member
-1 MTQNILSPASTAPR
+1 MTN
-15 APTIAFAQDAQG
+15 PTIHYAQDAHG

-93 DDSTQV
+93 DDSMQV

-184 LLEGKHFDAAKGLQ
+184 LLEGKHFDAAKGLK
-198 EGIVQAIASPNTLLD
+198 EGIVQAIASPDTLLD
-213 VARHWL
+213 TARRWL
-219 LDKPTATQPWD
+219 LDQPTAIQPWD
-230 LKGYSVPGGGPLDA
+230 IKGYTLPGGSPFDA
-244 KVAPSFVVGNTL
+244 KVAPSFVVGNTM

-325 GIAPLHC
+325 GITPLHC

-345 GIAQIAAQRGI
+345 GIAQMAAQRGI
-356 DVLLLDRDL
+356 DVVLLDRDA

-374 AQKRLT
+374 AQKRLA

-387 MDAGKAQALL
+387 MEAGKAQALL

-456 QTGAHPERFIG
+456 QAGAHPERFIG

-479 VEVICG
+479 VEVIRG

-546 RQAGMPLGPLAITDE
+546 RQAGMPVGPLAITDE

-568 QAGEAQARE
+568 QAGDAQARE

-616 SLWPGLTEHY
+616 SLWPGLADHY
-626 ALRTEQPQPQ
+626 PLRTEQPQPQ

-683 SFMDG
+683 SLMDG
-688 IGIAKFVAEAERLA
+688 IGIAEFVREAERLA

-717 MAAEGSTF
+717 MAAEGATF
-725 YGRTAIHL
+725 YGPRALRL

>member
-1 MTQNILSPASTAPR
+1 MTN
-15 APTIAFAQDAQG
+15 PTIHYAQDAQG

-93 DDSTQV
+93 DDSMQV

-184 LLEGKHFDAAKGLQ
+184 LLEGKHFDAAKGLKD
-198 EGIVQAIASPNTLLD
+198 GIVQAIASPDTLLD
-213 VARHWL
+213 TARRWL
-219 LDKPTATQPWD
+219 LDQPTAIQPWD
-230 LKGYSVPGGGPLDA
+230 IKGYTLPGGGPFDA
-244 KVAPSFVVGNTL
+244 KVAPSFVVGNTM

-272 SCLYEGAQ
+272 TCLYEGAQ

-345 GIAQIAAQRGI
+345 GIAQMAAQRGI
-356 DVLLLDRDL
+356 DVVLLDRDA

-374 AQKRLT
+374 AQKRLA

-387 MDAGKAQALL
+387 MEAGKAQALL

-408 LAASDVVI
+408 LATSDVVI

-456 QTGAHPERFIG
+456 QAGAHPERFIG

-479 VEVICG
+479 VEVIRG

-546 RQAGMPLGPLAITDE
+546 RQAGMPVGPLAITDE

-568 QAGEAQARE
+568 QAGDAQARE

-611 DDKGK
+611 DDEGK
-616 SLWPGLTEHY
+616 SLWPGLADHY
-626 ALRTEQPQPQ
+626 PLRTEQPQPQ

-688 IGIAKFVAEAERLA
+688 IGIAEFVREAGRLA

-717 MAAEGSTF
+717 MAAEGATF
-725 YGRTAIHL
+725 YGPRALRL

>member
-456 QTGAHPERFIG
+456 QAGAHPERFIG

-594 FALGRMGRK
+594 FAVGRMGRK

>member
-1 MTQNILSPASTAPR
+1 MTN
-15 APTIAFAQDAQG
+15 PTIHYAQDAQG

-46 LMDDLRDCIARVAA
+46 LMDDLRDCITRVAA

-93 DDSTQV
+93 DDSMQV

-184 LLEGKHFDAAKGLQ
+184 LLEGKHFDAAKGLK
-198 EGIVQAIASPNTLLD
+198 EGIVQAIASPDTLLD
-213 VARHWL
+213 TARRWL
-219 LDKPTATQPWD
+219 LDQPTAIQPWD
-230 LKGYSVPGGGPLDA
+230 IKGYTLPGGGPFDA
-244 KVAPSFVVGNTL
+244 KVAPSFVVGNTM

-345 GIAQIAAQRGI
+345 GIAQMAAQRGI
-356 DVLLLDRDL
+356 DVVLLDRDV

-374 AQKRLT
+374 AQKRLA

-387 MDAGKAQALL
+387 MEAGKAQALL

-456 QTGAHPERFIG
+456 QAGAHPQRFIG

-479 VEVICG
+479 VEVIRG

-523 SFVDDGIA
+523 AFVDDGIA

-546 RQAGMPLGPLAITDE
+546 RQAGMPVGPLAITDE

-568 QAGEAQARE
+568 QAGDAQARE

-584 GRSVPVIEKL
+584 GRSVPIIEKL
-594 FALGRMGRK
+594 FALRRMGRK

-616 SLWPGLTEHY
+616 SLWPGLADHY
-626 ALRTEQPQPQ
+626 PLRTEQPQPQ

-660 SPADGDVG
+660 SPADGDLG

-683 SFMDG
+683 SLMDG
-688 IGIAKFVAEAERLA
+688 IGIAEFVREAERLA

-717 MAAEGSTF
+717 MAAEGATF
-725 YGRTAIHL
+725 YGPRALRL

>member
-1 MTQNILSPASTAPR
+1 MTN
-15 APTIAFAQDAQG
+15 PTIHYAQDAQG

-93 DDSTQV
+93 DDSMQV

-184 LLEGKHFDAAKGLQ
+184 LLEGKHFDAAKGLK
-198 EGIVQAIASPNTLLD
+198 EGIVQAIASPDTLLD
-213 VARHWL
+213 TARRWL
-219 LDKPTATQPWD
+219 LDQPTAIQPWD
-230 LKGYSVPGGGPLDA
+230 IKGYTLPGGGPFDA
-244 KVAPSFVVGNTL
+244 KVAPSFVVGNTM

-345 GIAQIAAQRGI
+345 GIAQMAAQRGI
-356 DVLLLDRDL
+356 DVVLLDRDA

-374 AQKRLT
+374 AQKRLA

-387 MDAGKAQALL
+387 MEAGKAQALL

-408 LAASDVVI
+408 LATSDVVI

-456 QTGAHPERFIG
+456 QAGAHPERFIG

-479 VEVICG
+479 VEVIRG

-523 SFVDDGIA
+523 AFVDDGIA

-546 RQAGMPLGPLAITDE
+546 RQAGMPVGPLAITDE

-568 QAGEAQARE
+568 QAGDAQARE

-616 SLWPGLTEHY
+616 SLWPGLADHY
-626 ALRTEQPQPQ
+626 PLRTEQPQPQ

-683 SFMDG
+683 SLMDG
-688 IGIAKFVAEAERLA
+688 IGIAEFVREAGRLA

-717 MAAEGSTF
+717 MAAEGATF
-725 YGRTAIHL
+725 YGPRALRL

>member
-1 MTQNILSPASTAPR
+1 MTN
-15 APTIAFAQDAQG
+15 PTIHYAQDAQG

-46 LMDDLRDCIARVAA
+46 LMDDLRDCITRVAA

-93 DDSTQV
+93 DDSMQV

-184 LLEGKHFDAAKGLQ
+184 LLEGKHFDAAKGLKD
-198 EGIVQAIASPNTLLD
+198 GIVQAIASPDTLLD
-213 VARHWL
+213 TARRWL
-219 LDKPTATQPWD
+219 LDQPTAIQPWD
-230 LKGYSVPGGGPLDA
+230 IKGYTLPGGGPFDA
-244 KVAPSFVVGNTL
+244 KVAPSFVVGNTM

-272 SCLYEGAQ
+272 TCLYEGAQ

-345 GIAQIAAQRGI
+345 GIAQMAAQRGI
-356 DVLLLDRDL
+356 DVVLLDRDA

-374 AQKRLT
+374 AQKRLA

-387 MDAGKAQALL
+387 MEAGKAQALL

-408 LAASDVVI
+408 LATSDVVI

-456 QTGAHPERFIG
+456 QAGAHPERFIG

-479 VEVICG
+479 VEVIRG

-546 RQAGMPLGPLAITDE
+546 RQAGMPVGPLAITDE

-568 QAGEAQARE
+568 QAGDAQARE

-616 SLWPGLTEHY
+616 SLWPGLADHY
-626 ALRTEQPQPQ
+626 PLRTEQPQPQ

-683 SFMDG
+683 SLMDG
-688 IGIAKFVAEAERLA
+688 IGIAEFVREAERLA

-717 MAAEGSTF
+717 MAAEGATF
-725 YGRTAIHL
+725 YGPRALRL

>member
-1 MTQNILSPASTAPR
+1 MTN
-15 APTIAFAQDAQG
+15 PTIHYAQDAQG

-36 GKSMNVIDQS
+36 GKSMNVIDQF

-184 LLEGKHFDAAKGLQ
+184 LLEGKHFDAAKGLK
-198 EGIVQAIASPNTLLD
+198 EGIVQAIASPDTLLD
-213 VARHWL
+213 TARRWL
-219 LDKPTATQPWD
+219 LDQPTAIQPWD
-230 LKGYSVPGGGPLDA
+230 IKGYTLPGGGPFDA
-244 KVAPSFVVGNTL
+244 KVAPSFVVGNTM

-345 GIAQIAAQRGI
+345 GIAQMAAQRGI
-356 DVLLLDRDL
+356 NVVLLDRDA

-374 AQKRLT
+374 AQKRLA

-387 MDAGKAQALL
+387 MEAGKAQALL

-456 QTGAHPERFIG
+456 QAGAHPERFIG

-479 VEVICG
+479 VEVIRG

-523 SFVDDGIA
+523 AFVDDGIA

-546 RQAGMPLGPLAITDE
+546 RQAGMPVGPLAITDE

-568 QAGEAQARE
+568 QAGDAQARE

-616 SLWPGLTEHY
+616 SLWPGLADHY
-626 ALRTEQPQPQ
+626 PLRTEQPQPQ

-683 SFMDG
+683 SLMDG
-688 IGIAKFVAEAERLA
+688 IGIAEFVREAERLA

-717 MAAEGSTF
+717 MAAEGATF
-725 YGRTAIHL
+725 YGPRALRL

>member
-261 FHNLPAPLAIQ
+261 FHNLPAPLAIH

-456 QTGAHPERFIG
+456 QAGAHPERFIG